1 MKIIENFSDS
11 KLISSNSEDFIKL
24 YKPSTGEE
32 YAHVP
37 KTTRDEF
44 EKIINKMKLAQP
56 LWANT
61 PITKRGE
68 ILFKFKNLIEK
79 NFDLIAKIISEEH
92 GKVFS
97 DAKGSLHRGL

>member
-11 KLISSNSEDFIKL
+11 KGVSSNSEDFIKL

-61 PITKRGE
+61 PITKRSE
-68 ILFKFKNLIEK
+68 ILFKF
-79 NFDLIAKIISEEH
+79 DLTILLRVDTFFPKMEVIMDDLRRNWSYKPYI
-92 GKVFS
+92 V
-97 DAKGSLHRGL
+97 

>member
-1 MKIIENFSDS
+1 MKIIENFFDS
-11 KLISSNSEDFIKL
+11 KGISSNSEDFIKL

-61 PITKRGE
+61 PITKRSE
-68 ILFKFKNLIEK
+68 ILFKFFIILMF
-79 NFDLIAKIISEEH
+79 NF
-92 GKVFS
+92 
-97 DAKGSLHRGL
+97 

>member
-11 KLISSNSEDFIKL
+11 KGISSNSEDFIKL

-56 LWANT
+56 LW
-61 PITKRGE
+61 
-68 ILFKFKNLIEK
+68 LSLIH
-79 NFDLIAKIISEEH
+79 I
-92 GKVFS
+92 
-97 DAKGSLHRGL
+97 

>member
-44 EKIINKMKLAQP
+44 
-56 LWANT
+56 
-61 PITKRGE
+61 
-68 ILFKFKNLIEK
+68 
-79 NFDLIAKIISEEH
+79 
-92 GKVFS
+92 
-97 DAKGSLHRGL
+97 

>member
-11 KLISSNSEDFIKL
+11 KGISSNSEDFIKL

-37 KTTRDEF
+37 KTTKDEF

-56 LWANT
+56 L
-61 PITKRGE
+61 
-68 ILFKFKNLIEK
+68 
-79 NFDLIAKIISEEH
+79 
-92 GKVFS
+92 
-97 DAKGSLHRGL
+97 